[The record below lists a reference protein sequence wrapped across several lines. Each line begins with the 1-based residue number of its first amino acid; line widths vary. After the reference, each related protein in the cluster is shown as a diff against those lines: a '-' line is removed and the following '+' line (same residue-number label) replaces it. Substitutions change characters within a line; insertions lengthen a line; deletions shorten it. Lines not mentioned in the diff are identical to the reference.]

1 MPVTYLELENFKS
14 YGGKQRIGPFQ
25 EFTSVIGPNGSGKS
39 NLMDAISF
47 VLGVQS
53 RDLRSSQM
61 KDLIF
66 RPPGNTD
73 EDLSAS
79 ATLIY
84 KAEDSDEETRFA
96 RTIST
101 KGVGEYRVNDR
112 AVSFA
117 KYEEALAEIG
127 VLLKGRN
134 FLVFQG
140 DVESTARKTPKELVQ
155 WFEEISSSSDWK
167 EKYEE
172 AFEKMQE
179 GEANARGSALKQKG
193 FWKKKRELKS
203 QKEEAEKFKALVDS
217 KAELL
222 TEFFLWLLFHIR
234 TDVEEKDEVL
244 EELNGE
250 LEGSSASV
258 EEATE
263 KVRLAKKEASAA
275 RNVSS
280 KLDKKRVKLVAEI
293 DQAQPSIIKTEEEIK
308 NFVKKIAAEKRKHA
322 KIVKES
328 EAREETL
335 QNLEKEIKE
344 YSETEEHLQQE
355 YEEMKNRG
363 DVALTEEQEAE
374 YERVREAAAVAS
386 AKPRHTLGS
395 VNRKLES
402 ARAKAAGLSEEMKEF
417 TARKTEASN
426 KVIELTER
434 RDKLEE
440 VRIL

>member
-1 MPVTYLELENFKS
+1 
-14 YGGKQRIGPFQ
+14 
-25 EFTSVIGPNGSGKS
+25 
-39 NLMDAISF
+39 
-47 VLGVQS
+47 
-53 RDLRSSQM
+53 
-61 KDLIF
+61 
-66 RPPGNTD
+66 
-73 EDLSAS
+73 
-79 ATLIY
+79 
-84 KAEDSDEETRFA
+84 
-96 RTIST
+96 
-101 KGVGEYRVNDR
+101 
-112 AVSFA
+112 
-117 KYEEALAEIG
+117 
-127 VLLKGRN
+127 
-134 FLVFQG
+134 
-140 DVESTARKTPKELVQ
+140 
-155 WFEEISSSSDWK
+155 
-167 EKYEE
+167 
-172 AFEKMQE
+172 
-179 GEANARGSALKQKG
+179 
-193 FWKKKRELKS
+193 
-203 QKEEAEKFKALVDS
+203 
-217 KAELL
+217 L

-250 LEGSSASV
+250 LEDSSVSV

-280 KLDKKRVKLVAEI
+280 KLDKKRVKIVAEI

-335 QNLEKEIKE
+335 ENLEKEIKE

-355 YEEMKNRG
+355 YEELKTRG

-386 AKPRHTLGS
+386 AKPRHALGS
-395 VNRKLES
+395 ANRKLES
-402 ARAKAAGLSEEMKEF
+402 ARVKAAGLSEEMKEF

-440 VRIL
+440 VRILCFPSFELDDIICTRPTHIANGS